1 MCVYISAVVN
11 MLKVIATA
19 VVLAVFGTYSLEFL
33 DIEFI
38 DCPYE
43 PRDTLIYSP
52 NTSATLGSCVLI
64 CVNRPWCE
72 AALFHRQYSV
82 CHAVLQ
88 GDMLLDPS
96 RTHSQENGT
105 SCILF
110 NKSYIA
116 NELHTVWF

>member
-1 MCVYISAVVN
+1 
-11 MLKVIATA
+11 MLQVIATA
-19 VVLAVFGTYSLEFL
+19 VVLAVFGTYSLELL
-33 DIEFI
+33 DIEFVE
-38 DCPYE
+38 CRYE
-43 PRDTLIYSP
+43 PRDTLIDSP
-52 NTSATLGSCVLI
+52 STSATLGSCVLM

-96 RTHSQENGT
+96 RRHSQDNGT

-110 NKSYIA
+110 NKSIIA
-116 NELHTVWF
+116 SELQTVGF